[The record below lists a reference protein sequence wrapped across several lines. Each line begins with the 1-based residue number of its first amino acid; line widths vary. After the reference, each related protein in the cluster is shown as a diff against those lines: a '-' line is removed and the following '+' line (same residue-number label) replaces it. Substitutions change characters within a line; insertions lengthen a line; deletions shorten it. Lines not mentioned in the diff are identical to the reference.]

1 MSRRTA
7 MVGVLIAMFFFSYFY
22 RTSPAVIAPYLSREF
37 SLGAERLGLLSSIFF
52 TVFAA
57 VQIPLGPAL
66 DFIGPRR
73 VISILGAVGALGS
86 LIFALAP
93 SYDICLLGRGLTGLG
108 MSCMY
113 MGTLTVVA
121 NWYPPRSFATV
132 TGIVASLGNTGAL
145 TATLPLA
152 LLAGSMG
159 WRGSFLL
166 FAAINFVLAILVWIM
181 VRDRPS
187 TSTPHFIPPSQ
198 KFTPGQAFRAV
209 LGSSYFWTIAILS
222 FFSGGSFLAIQG
234 LWGGPFLMDV
244 FGLTPVGAGSILS
257 SIAIGYIIGCPLIG
271 MISDRVVASRKKLAS
286 IILSIYLLTLLLFCT
301 VLRPGQSFLLFPIYF
316 SLGFFASGP
325 VLFLAQLKELFPGQ
339 IVGTALTCNNFF
351 SIGGAGVLQYLM
363 GWIIERHPPVERVY
377 PIGAYRE
384 AFFLILA
391 GLAVSFVL
399 YLCKAGP
406 RSKNIPAR
414 HIVEGSD

>member
-7 MVGVLIAMFFFSYFY
+7 MVGVLIAMFFLSYFY

-93 SYDICLLGRGLTGLG
+93 SYDLCLLGRGLNGLG

-113 MGTLTVVA
+113 MGTLTIVA

-132 TGIVASLGNTGAL
+132 TGIVASLGNMGAL
-145 TATLPLA
+145 SATLPLA

-166 FAAINFVLAILVWIM
+166 FAAINFVLAILVWII

-187 TSTPHFIPPSQ
+187 TSTPHFVPPSR

-209 LGSSYFWTIAILS
+209 LGSSYFWAIAILS

-244 FGLTPVGAGSILS
+244 FGLTPVGTGSILS

-271 MISDRVVASRKKLAS
+271 MISDRIVASRKKLAS
-286 IILSIYLLTLLLFCT
+286 IVLSIYLLTLLLFCT
-301 VLRPGQSFLLFPIYF
+301 ILQPGRSFLLLPVYF
-316 SLGFFASGP
+316 SLGFFASGS
-325 VLFLAQLKELFPGQ
+325 VLLLAQLKELFPGR
-339 IVGTALTCNNFF
+339 IVGTALTCNNLF
-351 SIGGAGVLQYLM
+351 SIGGAGILQYVM
-363 GWIIERHPPVERVY
+363 GWIIERHPPVGRVY
-377 PIGAYRE
+377 PIEAYRE
-384 AFFLILA
+384 AFLLILA
-391 GLAVSFVL
+391 GLSVSFIL
-399 YLCKAGP
+399 YLRTP
-406 RSKNIPAR
+406 EPHPKNVSAR

>member
-187 TSTPHFIPPSQ
+187 TLTPHFIPPSQ

-286 IILSIYLLTLLLFCT
+286 IVLSIYLLTLLLFCT
-301 VLRPGQSFLLFPIYF
+301 ILQPGRSFLLFPIYF

-351 SIGGAGVLQYLM
+351 SIGGAGILQYLM

-377 PIGAYRE
+377 PIDAYRE

-399 YLCKAGP
+399 YLRKAGP
-406 RSKNIPAR
+406 PSKNLPAR
-414 HIVEGSD
+414 HIVDGSD

>member
-7 MVGVLIAMFFFSYFY
+7 MIGVLIAMFFFSYFY

-73 VISILGAVGALGS
+73 VISLLGAVGALGS

-93 SYDICLLGRGLTGLG
+93 SYDICLLGRGLNGLG

-113 MGTLTVVA
+113 MGTLTVAA

-132 TGIVASLGNTGAL
+132 TGVVASLGNTGAL
-145 TATLPLA
+145 SATLPLA

-198 KFTPGQAFRAV
+198 KFTAGQAFRAV
-209 LGSSYFWTIAILS
+209 LGSSYFWVIAILS

-286 IILSIYLLTLLLFCT
+286 IVLSIYLLTLLLFCT
-301 VLRPGQSFLLFPIYF
+301 ILQPGRSFLLFPAYF

-325 VLFLAQLKELFPGQ
+325 ILFLAQLKEIFPGQ
-339 IVGTALTCNNFF
+339 IVGTAFTCNNFF

-363 GWIIERHPPVERVY
+363 GWIIERHPPVEHVY

-391 GLAVSFVL
+391 GLAVSLVL
-399 YLCKAGP
+399 YLRKAGP
-406 RSKNIPAR
+406 PSKNLPAR

>member
-1 MSRRTA
+1 MNRRTA

-73 VISILGAVGALGS
+73 VITVLGAVGALGS

-93 SYDICLLGRGLTGLG
+93 SFDICLLGRELIGLG

-113 MGTLTVVA
+113 MGTLTIVA

-132 TGIVASLGNTGAL
+132 TGIVASLGNAGAL
-145 TATLPLA
+145 AATLPLA

-159 WRGSFLL
+159 WRRSFLL
-166 FAAINFVLAILVWIM
+166 FAGINLILAILVWIM

-187 TSTPHFIPPSQ
+187 TATPHFTPPPQ
-198 KFTPGQAFRAV
+198 KFTLGQAFRTV
-209 LGSSYFWTIAILS
+209 LGNSSFWAIAILN
-222 FFSGGSFLAIQG
+222 FFAAGSFLAIQG

-257 SIAIGYIIGCPLIG
+257 SIAFGYIIGCPLTG
-271 MISDRVVASRKKLAS
+271 MISDRLVASRKKLTS
-286 IILSIYLLTLLLFCT
+286 IVLSIYLLPLLLLCT
-301 VLRPGQSFLLFPIYF
+301 FLQPGRSFLLFPVYF
-316 SLGFFASGP
+316 SLGLLASGP

-339 IVGTALTCNNFF
+339 IVGTALSCNNFF
-351 SIGGAGVLQYLM
+351 AIGGAGVLQYLM
-363 GWIIERHPPVERVY
+363 GWIIERHPSVGRVY
-377 PIGAYRE
+377 PIEAYRE
-384 AFFLILA
+384 AFFLLLA
-391 GLAVSFVL
+391 GLIVSFVL
-399 YLCKAGP
+399 YLRTTEQNVTGVSKPPGAG
-406 RSKNIPAR
+406 
-414 HIVEGSD
+414 

>member
-7 MVGVLIAMFFFSYFY
+7 MLSVLIAMFFFSFFY

-52 TVFAA
+52 AVFAA
-57 VQIPLGPAL
+57 VQVPLGPAL

-73 VISILGAVGALGS
+73 VIASLGSLGALGS

-93 SYDICLLGRGLTGLG
+93 SFEVCLIGRGLIGLG

-121 NWYPPRSFATV
+121 NWFPPRSFATV

-152 LLAGSMG
+152 LLAGSIG

-166 FAAINFVLAILVWIM
+166 FAIINLILAILVWVI

-187 TSTPHFIPPSQ
+187 PSRVPARSPG
-198 KFTPGQAFRAV
+198 KFGLIQAFRAV
-209 LGSSYFWTIAILS
+209 FGNSSFWSIALLN
-222 FFSGGSFLAIQG
+222 FFTAGSFLAIQG

-244 FGLTPVGAGSILS
+244 FGLTPVGAGTILS
-257 SIAIGYIIGCPLIG
+257 SIAVGYIVGCPLIG
-271 MISDRVVASRKKLAS
+271 TASDRLVASRKKLT
-286 IILSIYLLTLLLFCT
+286 IGVLSMYLLPLLLLCAF
-301 VLRPGQSFLLFPIYF
+301 LRPDRSAYLLPAYF
-316 SLGFFASGP
+316 ALGVFASGS
-325 VLFLAQLKELFPGQ
+325 VLFLAHLKELFPPQ
-339 IVGTALTCNNFF
+339 IVGTALSCSNFF
-351 SIGGAGVLQYLM
+351 AIGGAGVLQYLM
-363 GWIIERHPPVERVY
+363 GWIIERHPAANRVY
-377 PIGAYRE
+377 PLEAYRE
-384 AFFLILA
+384 AFLLLLVGMILSLIL
-391 GLAVSFVL
+391 
-399 YLCKAGP
+399 YL
-406 RSKNIPAR
+406 RTR
-414 HIVEGSD
+414 EGCQKK

>member
-7 MVGVLIAMFFFSYFY
+7 MIGVLIAMFFFSYFY

-52 TVFAA
+52 TVFAV

-73 VISILGAVGALGS
+73 VISILGAVGAVGS

-93 SYDICLLGRGLTGLG
+93 SYDICLLGRGLNGLG

-113 MGTLTVVA
+113 MGTLTVTA

-132 TGIVASLGNTGAL
+132 TGVVASLGNTGAL
-145 TATLPLA
+145 SATLPLA

-209 LGSSYFWTIAILS
+209 LGSSHFWTIAILS

-271 MISDRVVASRKKLAS
+271 MISDRVIASRKKLAS
-286 IILSIYLLTLLLFCT
+286 IILSIYLLTMLLFCT
-301 VLRPGQSFLLFPIYF
+301 ILQPGRSFLLFPIYF

-325 VLFLAQLKELFPGQ
+325 VLFLAQLREFFPGQ
-339 IVGTALTCNNFF
+339 IVGTAFTCNNFF

-377 PIGAYRE
+377 PLAAYRE
-384 AFFLILA
+384 AFFLIVA

-399 YLCKAGP
+399 YLLKAGP
-406 RSKNIPAR
+406 PSKDLPAR
-414 HIVEGSD
+414 HIVEESD

>member
-93 SYDICLLGRGLTGLG
+93 SYDICLLGRGLNGLG

-132 TGIVASLGNTGAL
+132 TGVVASLGNTGAL
-145 TATLPLA
+145 SATLPLA

-198 KFTPGQAFRAV
+198 KFTPGKAFRAV
-209 LGSSYFWTIAILS
+209 LGSSHFWAIALLS

-244 FGLTPVGAGSILS
+244 FGLTPVDAGSILS

-271 MISDRVVASRKKLAS
+271 MISDRVIASRKKLAS
-286 IILSIYLLTLLLFCT
+286 IVLSIYLLTLLLLCT
-301 VLRPGQSFLLFPIYF
+301 ILQPGRSFLLLPIYF

-325 VLFLAQLKELFPGQ
+325 VLFLAQLRELFPGQ
-339 IVGTALTCNNFF
+339 IVGTAFTCNNFF

-377 PIGAYRE
+377 PLAAYRE
-384 AFFLILA
+384 AFFLIVA
-391 GLAVSFVL
+391 GLAVSFVV
-399 YLCKAGP
+399 YLLKAGP
-406 RSKNIPAR
+406 PSKDLPGR

>member
-132 TGIVASLGNTGAL
+132 TGVVASLGNTGAL
-145 TATLPLA
+145 SATLPLA

-271 MISDRVVASRKKLAS
+271 MISDRLVASRKKLAS
-286 IILSIYLLTLLLFCT
+286 IVLSIYLLTLLMFCT
-301 VLRPGQSFLLFPIYF
+301 ILQPGRSFLLFPIYF

-384 AFFLILA
+384 AFSLILA

-399 YLCKAGP
+399 YLRKAGP
-406 RSKNIPAR
+406 PPKNLPAR